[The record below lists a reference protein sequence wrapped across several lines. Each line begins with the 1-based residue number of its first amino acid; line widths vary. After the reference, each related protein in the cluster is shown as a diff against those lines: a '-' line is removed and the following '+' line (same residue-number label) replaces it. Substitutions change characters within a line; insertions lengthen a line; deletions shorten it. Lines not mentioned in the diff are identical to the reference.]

1 MNNSEEK
8 LKIINFTDLYT
19 WKEGHK
25 LVLMIYKLTATFPE
39 KERFGLVS
47 QMNRAVISFT
57 SNIAEGFTRIGKKDK
72 INFYYMAKSSLTEL
86 QNQLLVCKDL
96 GYVSEENFNPIWEQT
111 IVVHKLVTGLI
122 KGVNK
127 FVKA

>member
-1 MNNSEEK
+1 MNNAGEK
-8 LKIINFTDLYT
+8 QKIISFTDLNA

-39 KERFGLVS
+39 KEKFGLVS
-47 QMNRAVISFT
+47 QMERAVVSYT
-57 SNIAEGFTRIGKKDK
+57 SNVAEGFTRLGKKDK

-96 GYVSEENFNPIWEQT
+96 GYINKESFNFIWNQT
-111 IVVHKLVTGLI
+111 IMVHKLITGLI
-122 KGVNK
+122 KGVSHFK
-127 FVKA
+127 K